1 MLCPSCHAE
10 MTNIELD
17 ARLGATLAIDL
28 CAGCKAIWFDRFED
42 LQISPA
48 ATLKVFGIISE
59 RSTAASSP
67 LTGALRCPRCQSR
80 LLHTHDIQRNTP
92 FRYWRCD
99 AGHGRLMTFMDFL
112 RQKDF
117 VRPLSP
123 QQLQQLRENVQTI
136 NCSNCGAAIDLA
148 KDSLCK
154 HCGSAVTMLDL
165 QQMARTIA
173 QLQAAADGRQPAEP
187 MTTDGDENGV
197 KSASS
202 ANSANSANSASNI
215 DALILSIRAQRSD
228 QAEPSLISSG
238 LELLGDL
245 LRRRL

>member
-1 MLCPSCHAE
+1 MLCPGCSAE
-10 MTNIELD
+10 MTNIVLD

-28 CAGCKAIWFDRFED
+28 CAICKAIWFDRFED
-42 LQISPA
+42 LQLAPA

-59 RSTAASSP
+59 QSNAASAP
-67 LTGALRCPRCQSR
+67 LPSVLRCPRCSSR

-123 QQLQQLRENVQTI
+123 QQLQELRQNVQTI
-136 NCSNCGAAIDLA
+136 NCSNCGAAVDLA

-154 HCGSAVTMLDL
+154 HCGSAVSMLDL
-165 QQMARTIA
+165 QQMTRTIA
-173 QLQAAADGRQPAEP
+173 QLQAAAAGQRPADPAAPEP
-187 MTTDGDENGV
+187 AKASDTVGSAM
-197 KSASS
+197 SASDL
-202 ANSANSANSASNI
+202 
-215 DALILSIRAQRSD
+215 DALIMAIRARGGD
-228 QAEPSLISSG
+228 DVEPSLITTG
-238 LELLGDL
+238 LGMLGDL
-245 LRRRL
+245 LRKRL